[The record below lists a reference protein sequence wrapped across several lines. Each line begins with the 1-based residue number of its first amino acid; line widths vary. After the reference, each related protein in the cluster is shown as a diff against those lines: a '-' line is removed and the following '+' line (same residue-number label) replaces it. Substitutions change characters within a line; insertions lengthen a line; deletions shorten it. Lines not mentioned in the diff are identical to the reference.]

1 MRNRQDGK
9 NIVTEKVLKLKRDW
23 VFGMDWKTI
32 SDPLNPKVS
41 NKFVCGIWVSMFNV

>member
-9 NIVTEKVLKLKRDW
+9 NILTEKVLELKRDW

-32 SDPLNPKVS
+32 SDPLNPNV
-41 NKFVCGIWVSMFNV
+41 NRFVCGIWVSMFNV